1 MSFLPT
7 AAEQLVGNRFI
18 GIDLAKKDSQLSVLN
33 DAGAEV
39 VSLRFPTTRDNILAL
54 ALELRP
60 TDTVALEVTTNA
72 TAIARLLTA
81 HSAAAVILSNPIK
94 TRVIA
99 EAKVKTDKID
109 ARVLAELAR
118 VGYLPKVW
126 LPDDETEALRHLFN
140 DRRSLVDRRTELKNT
155 VHSILHRNLV
165 AYEFADLFSVRG
177 WAWLKLLTSLDEA
190 VQSCET
196 TKLLPL
202 SERVRL
208 RSLLAELAR
217 LDQLVAEADAA
228 IAAFV
233 LARPEKKRQLDLLL
247 TIPGVSLIVGAGFL
261 SAIGDVSRFENAK
274 QLASYFGLTPTT
286 YQSGDAPQRHGRISK
301 KGRADGRWLAVEAA
315 EHLAKA
321 PGVMRQFY
329 QRIKKRKGRNV
340 AVVAVAR
347 KLVEL
352 TWHLLT
358 KNEEYIYAMP
368 RLTDEKRSRVRF
380 LAKQNIGLE
389 SESAAQNR
397 SFGQTALYG
406 SGLQGRKLKTEIA
419 RQAALEA
426 EARYLSLV
434 GKKNAGGNDARTTLE
449 ANGFDPR
456 SPQQI
461 EWEAILT
468 EVAKRIEPSA
478 GVVRK
483 KPKENVATELSD
495 ALSKKKA
502 S

>member
-1 MSFLPT
+1 MSFLPNA
-7 AAEQLVGNRFI
+7 AAELVGNRFI
-18 GIDLAKKDSQLSVLN
+18 GIDLAKKDSQLSILN
-33 DAGAEV
+33 DAGVEV
-39 VSLRFPTTRDNILAL
+39 LSLRFPTTRDNVLAL
-54 ALELRP
+54 AAELHP

-140 DRRSLVDRRTELKNT
+140 DRRSLVDRRTELKNS

-165 AYEFADLFSVRG
+165 VYEFSDLFGVRG
-177 WAWLKLLTSLDEA
+177 WAWLKLLTSLEPATQIADEA
-190 VQSCET
+190 Q
-196 TKLLPL
+196 LLLL

-217 LDQLVAEADAA
+217 LDQLVGEADAA

-233 LARPEKKRQLDLLL
+233 LARPAKKRQLDLLL
-247 TIPGVSLIVGAGFL
+247 TIPGVSLVVGAGFL

-286 YQSGDAPQRHGRISK
+286 YQSGDQPQRHGRISK

-352 TWHLLT
+352 AWHLLT
-358 KNEEYIYAMP
+358 KNQEYIYAMP
-368 RLTDEKRSRVRF
+368 RLTDEKRSRVRY
-380 LAKQNIGLE
+380 LAKQKLGVE
-389 SESAAQNR
+389 TESAAHSR
-397 SFGQTALYG
+397 SYGQTVLYG

-434 GKKNAGGNDARTTLE
+434 GRKKGDGNDARAATDKP
-449 ANGFDPR
+449 GFDPR

-461 EWEAILT
+461 EWEVILT

-478 GVVRK
+478 GAVRK
-483 KPKENVATELSD
+483 KPKENAATDPSD
-495 ALSKKKA
+495 ASAKKKTG
-502 S
+502 